1 MMKSTTAAVVI
12 VVVLAVGTS
21 AFAQY
26 TTTVSVEVPGLSSAR
41 YMGMGSV
48 GVAAADDAAALLYN
62 PAALAGLPWQ
72 AAGTYELQG
81 ELDYWAVHLAG
92 SNPGSSVGLGVS
104 YHSVSASP
112 TQAWWLAGV
121 GAPLGNG
128 GWKWGASVMDSD
140 LFNETIF
147 TVGVLGNWP
156 MGPGAPM
163 RIGLTVED
171 VTDEYDI
178 GPFVNVGIACPLD
191 VGPGRKLLL
200 AADYLD
206 ATDKN
211 ESMLNVGLEY
221 DTGGDWLLRAGWFNT
236 DSFTA
241 GFGYNGGSWRA
252 DVSWQEYDYP
262 GADDE
267 IATTVC
273 WPLK

>member
-1 MMKSTTAAVVI
+1 MMKWTTAAVMI

-26 TTTVSVEVPGLSSAR
+26 TTTVNVEVPGLSLAR

-48 GVAAADDAAALLYN
+48 GVAAADDAGALLYN

-72 AAGTYELQG
+72 AAGSYELGG

-92 SNPGSSVGLGVS
+92 SNPGSRVGLGVS
-104 YHSVSASP
+104 YHSVSEEGNAD
-112 TQAWWLAGV
+112 WWLAGF
-121 GAPLGNG
+121 GAPLGSA
-128 GWKWGASVMDSD
+128 GWQWGASVMDSE

-147 TVGVLGNWP
+147 TVGVLGNLP

-171 VTDEYDI
+171 VTDEYGI

-221 DTGGDWLLRAGWFNT
+221 DTSGSWIWRAGWYDT
-236 DSFTA
+236 DMFTA
-241 GFGYNGGSWRA
+241 GFGYNEGSWRA
-252 DVSWQEYDYP
+252 DLSWQEYNYP
-262 GADDE
+262 GVDDA
-267 IATTVC
+267 IAATVY

>member
-1 MMKSTTAAVVI
+1 MTKWTTAAVMI

-26 TTTVSVEVPGLSSAR
+26 TTTLNVEIPGLSSAR

-92 SNPGSSVGLGVS
+92 SSPGSSVGLGAS

-112 TQAWWLAGV
+112 SEGWWLAGV
-121 GAPLGNG
+121 GASLGNG
-128 GWKWGASVMDSD
+128 GWKWGASLMDSD
-140 LFNETIF
+140 LFDETIF
-147 TVGVLGNWP
+147 TVGVLGNLP

-178 GPFVNVGIACPLD
+178 GPFINVGIACPLD

-206 ATDKN
+206 ATDEN
-211 ESMLNVGLEY
+211 ESILNVGLEY
-221 DTGGDWLLRAGWFNT
+221 DTGGSWIWRAGWFDT
-236 DSFTA
+236 DLFTA
-241 GFGYNGGSWRA
+241 GLGYNGGSWRA
-252 DVSWQEYDYP
+252 DLSWQEYSWP
-262 GADDE
+262 GADDA
-267 IATTVC
+267 IAATVY

>member
-1 MMKSTTAAVVI
+1 MMKRTTAAVIV

-26 TTTVSVEVPGLSSAR
+26 TTTVSASLPGVSSAR
-41 YMGMGSV
+41 YMGMGAV

-81 ELDYWAVHLAG
+81 EVDYWAVHLAG
-92 SNPGSSVGLGVS
+92 SSPGSSMGLGFS
-104 YHSVSASP
+104 YHSISLSP
-112 TQAWWLAGV
+112 SEGWWLAGV

-140 LFNETIF
+140 LFGETIF
-147 TVGVLGNWP
+147 TVGVLGNLP

-171 VTDEYDI
+171 VTNEYGI
-178 GPFVNVGIACPLD
+178 GPFINVGIACPLA

-206 ATDKN
+206 ATDEN
-211 ESMLNVGLEY
+211 DSRLNVGLEY
-221 DTGGDWLLRAGWFNT
+221 DTGSSWIWRAGWFDT

-252 DVSWQEYDYP
+252 DLSWQEYNYP
-262 GADDE
+262 GVDDA
-267 IATTVC
+267 IAATVY